1 MGRSSLK
8 SCSDSRDEKPIQI
21 LSPFN
26 PNFLLI
32 SELIGNER
40 NFDMA
45 TVLLLDLREEDGGKG
60 TMREIHWL
68 VQEISSES
76 SSKKGV

>member
-8 SCSDSRDEKPIQI
+8 SYSDSRDEKPIQI

-45 TVLLLDLREEDGGKG
+45 TVLLPIIGSVSARE
-60 TMREIHWL
+60 RE
-68 VQEISSES
+68 S
-76 SSKKGV
+76 